1 MDIKKIFRAVNHKN
15 RVAKLCFMIFG
26 VFILALNYN
35 LFLVENEIVIGGVS
49 GLAIVFN
56 SLWGWN
62 NQIFIYVVSFLLLIV
77 SFILFGFK
85 KSTPAI
91 LGTVL
96 YPVMI
101 TFTHPLAEMLSEY
114 FLFEDFITTI
124 AFTSIVYGIA
134 SGLVY
139 KMGYNTG
146 GSDIVMQIMC
156 KYLHMPEGK
165 ATFISNLVVVLFA
178 GVVLGV
184 NRVVYAVI
192 ILYVSSL
199 IVDKMLIGISKS
211 KLFIIQSNKLSELE
225 SAIIDDLKLGVTVL
239 QAKGGYSNKKQDM
252 LLCVVPTNDYSLFK
266 EIILT
271 IDKDAFLI
279 VNDCYDTSGGTT
291 RTKGYSLDNIVRDI

>member
-1 MDIKKIFRAVNHKN
+1 MDIKKILKIVNHKN
-15 RVAKLCFMIFG
+15 RFAKLCFMIFG
-26 VFILALNYN
+26 VFILSLNYN
-35 LFLVENEIVIGGVS
+35 LFLVKNELVIGGVS

-77 SFILFGFK
+77 SFVLFGFK
-85 KSTPAI
+85 KSAPAI
-91 LGTVL
+91 LGTIL

-101 TFTHPLAEMLSEY
+101 TFTHPLAELLSEY
-114 FLFEDFITTI
+114 ILFEDFITTI
-124 AFTSIVYGIA
+124 AFTSIVYGFA

-156 KYLHMPEGK
+156 KYLHMPEGR
-165 ATFISNLVVVLFA
+165 ASFIINLIVVLFA
-178 GVVLGV
+178 GIVLGV
-184 NRVVYAVI
+184 NRVVYAII

-211 KLFIIQSNKLSELE
+211 KLFIIQSNKLETLE
-225 SAIIDDLKLGVTVL
+225 NVIINELKLGITIL

-279 VNDCYDTSGGTT
+279 VNDCYDTRGGTI

>member
-124 AFTSIVYGIA
+124 AFTSIIYGIA
-134 SGLVY
+134 SGIVY

-184 NRVVYAVI
+184 NKVVYAII

-225 SAIIDDLKLGVTVL
+225 NAIINDLKLGVTVL

-279 VNDCYDTSGGTT
+279 VNDCYDIEGGTI

>member
-1 MDIKKIFRAVNHKN
+1 MDIKKIFRIVNHKN
-15 RVAKLCFMIFG
+15 RVAKLCFMTLG

-35 LFLVENEIVIGGVS
+35 LFLVKNELVIGGVS

-62 NQIFIYVVSFLLLIV
+62 NQVFIYVVSFLLLIL

-91 LGTVL
+91 LGTIL

-101 TFTHPLAEMLSEY
+101 TFTHPLAELLSEY

-124 AFTSIVYGIA
+124 AFTSIIYGIA

-146 GSDIVMQIMC
+146 GSDIIMQIMC
-156 KYLHMPEGK
+156 KYLHMPEGR

-178 GVVLGV
+178 GIVLGV
-184 NRVVYAVI
+184 NKVVYAII
-192 ILYVSSL
+192 ILYISSL

-211 KLFIIQSNKLSELE
+211 KLFIIQSNKLSDLE
-225 SAIIDDLKLGVTVL
+225 NAIINDLKLGVTVL

-279 VNDCYDTSGGTT
+279 VNDCYDIEGGTL

>member
-1 MDIKKIFRAVNHKN
+1 MDIKKIFKIVNHKN
-15 RVAKLCFMIFG
+15 RIAKLCFMILG

-35 LFLVENEIVIGGVS
+35 LFFVKNDIVIGGVS

-56 SLWGWN
+56 NLWGWN
-62 NQIFIYVVSFLLLIV
+62 NQIFIYVVSFILLIV

-91 LGTVL
+91 LGTIL

-101 TFTHPLAEMLSEY
+101 TFTHPLAELLSEY

-124 AFTSIVYGIA
+124 AFTSIIYGIA

-146 GSDIVMQIMC
+146 GSDIIMQIMC

-178 GVVLGV
+178 GIVLGV
-184 NRVVYAVI
+184 NKVVYAII

-211 KLFIIQSNKLSELE
+211 KLFIIQSNKLSDLE
-225 SAIIDDLKLGVTVL
+225 NAIINDLKLGVTVL

-279 VNDCYDTSGGTT
+279 VNDCYDIEGGTL

>member
-1 MDIKKIFRAVNHKN
+1 MDIKKIFRIVNHKN
-15 RVAKLCFMIFG
+15 RVAKLCFMTLG

-35 LFLVENEIVIGGVS
+35 LFLVKNELVIGGVS

-62 NQIFIYVVSFLLLIV
+62 NQVFIYVVSFLLLIL

-91 LGTVL
+91 LGTIL

-101 TFTHPLAEMLSEY
+101 TFTHPLAELLSEY

-124 AFTSIVYGIA
+124 AFTSIIYGIA

-156 KYLHMPEGK
+156 KYLHMPEGR

-178 GVVLGV
+178 GIVLGV
-184 NRVVYAVI
+184 NKVVYAII
-192 ILYVSSL
+192 ILYISSL

-211 KLFIIQSNKLSELE
+211 KLFIIQSNKLSDLE
-225 SAIIDDLKLGVTVL
+225 NAIINDLKLGVTVL

-279 VNDCYDTSGGTT
+279 VNDCYDIEGGTL

>member
-1 MDIKKIFRAVNHKN
+1 MDIKRILRIVNHKN

-35 LFLVENEIVIGGVS
+35 LFFVKNDIVIGGVS

-56 SLWGWN
+56 NLWGWN
-62 NQIFIYVVSFLLLIV
+62 NQIFIYIVSFALLIV

-91 LGTVL
+91 LGTIL

-101 TFTHPLAEMLSEY
+101 TFTHPLAELLSEY

-124 AFTSIVYGIA
+124 ALTSIIYGLA

-178 GVVLGV
+178 GLVLGV
-184 NRVVYAVI
+184 NKVVYAII

-211 KLFIIQSNKLSELE
+211 KLFLIQSNKLSDIEN
-225 SAIIDDLKLGVTVL
+225 AIMNDLKLGVTVL

-271 IDKDAFLI
+271 IDKYAFLI
-279 VNDCYDTSGGTT
+279 VNDCYDIEGGTL
-291 RTKGYSLDNIVRDI
+291 RTSGYSLDNIVRDI

>member
-1 MDIKKIFRAVNHKN
+1 MDIKKIFKAVNHKN
-15 RVAKLCFMIFG
+15 RVAKLCFMILG

-124 AFTSIVYGIA
+124 AFTSIIYGIA
-134 SGLVY
+134 SGIVY

-184 NRVVYAVI
+184 NKVVYAII

-225 SAIIDDLKLGVTVL
+225 NAIINDLKLGVTVL

-279 VNDCYDTSGGTT
+279 VNDCYDIEGGTI